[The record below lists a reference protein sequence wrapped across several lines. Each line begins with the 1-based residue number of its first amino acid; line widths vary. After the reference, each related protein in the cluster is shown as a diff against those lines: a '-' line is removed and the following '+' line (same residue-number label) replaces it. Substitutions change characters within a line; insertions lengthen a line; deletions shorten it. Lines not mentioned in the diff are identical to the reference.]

1 MNLVIREL
9 HEPEE
14 IAEIPR
20 LEQAIWNDPSDIL
33 RGGTLMALVHEGAL
47 LAGAYLYPPASN
59 PSPPSRE
66 KGVAENPVLV
76 GFIFGF
82 PTNRP
87 TEHHSHMAGVLPEYQ
102 GSQIGWLL
110 KRYQR
115 DWALSRGYERV
126 VWTFDPLRGLNAH
139 FNLRKL
145 GATFNRYIPNCY
157 GAMGGINAGAPSDR
171 AYAVWELRSP
181 RVFSRIYAP
190 PPAPSL
196 EGLRQAN
203 VVEQQKPVG
212 LNLELSDP
220 QILVQIPEDWGAILQ
235 TDPDLANQWR
245 LHSRELFG
253 HYFAQG
259 YRAIDFVRGP
269 NRYVL
274 ERTGWSGAHA
284 ADSAN
289 TGL

>member
-1 MNLVIREL
+1 MNVLIREL

-20 LEQAIWNDPSDIL
+20 LEQAIWNDPSDTI
-33 RGGTLMALVHEGAL
+33 RTGTLMALVHEGAL
-47 LAGAYLYPPASN
+47 LAGAYRVETSATTF
-59 PSPPSRE
+59 SPTRE
-66 KGVAENPVLV
+66 KGAAENSVLV

-87 TEHHSHMAGVLPEYQ
+87 TDHHSHMAGVLPAYQ
-102 GSQIGWLL
+102 SSQIGLLL

-126 VWTFDPLRGLNAH
+126 VWTFDPLRSLNAH

-145 GATFNRYIPNCY
+145 GATFRSYIPNCY
-157 GAMGGINAGAPSDR
+157 GPMGGINAGAPSDR

-190 PPAPSL
+190 PPAPNV
-196 EGLRQAN
+196 EGLPQAN
-203 VVEQQKPVG
+203 RVEQQEPVG
-212 LNLELSDP
+212 LRLDLTDKR
-220 QILVQIPEDWGAILQ
+220 ILVQIPEDWGQILS
-235 TDPDLANQWR
+235 TDPGLALRWR
-245 LHSRELFG
+245 AHSREVFE

-259 YRAIDFVRGP
+259 YQATDFVRGP

-274 ERTGWSGAHA
+274 EREHP
-284 ADSAN
+284 
-289 TGL
+289 